1 MTPQE
6 FNQFLNTPRA
16 SAFGTNSSS
25 SGSNSSSSGPEM
37 NSNSSGPEMNSN
49 SSGSNSDNIAKVI
62 IVCVAAIA
70 VGYAIYMHFENQK
83 LKFRE
88 KERQNRA

>member
-1 MTPQE
+1 
-6 FNQFLNTPRA
+6 
-16 SAFGTNSSS
+16 
-25 SGSNSSSSGPEM
+25 
-37 NSNSSGPEMNSN
+37 
-49 SSGSNSDNIAKVI
+49 VI

-88 KERQNRA
+88 KERQNRE

>member
-1 MTPQE
+1 MTPHE
-6 FNQFLNTPRA
+6 FNQFLNTPKA

-25 SGSNSSSSGPEM
+25 SGSNSSSSGS

-88 KERQNRA
+88 KERQNRV